1 MATQKAETVKSLSA
15 ILKGSSG
22 VYLADYT
29 GITVDKFTVLRRA
42 LRKKGVTLRVA
53 KNTLIR
59 RAMDDVGIKG
69 LDKHLIGPTALILA
83 DNEDPMAPARV
94 IIDFLKDNEKALA
107 MKAVHIEGQ
116 AYTGEQVA
124 ILAKMPGKRELQ
136 ASIVAMALGAGS
148 NLLALFKG
156 PGSKLASQ
164 IQDLSTKLEKGEK
177 IGA

>member
-1 MATQKAETVKSLSA
+1 MATQKAETVQSLSA
-15 ILKGSSG
+15 SLKGSSG

-42 LRKKGVTLRVA
+42 LRKKGARLRVA

-59 RAMDDVGIKG
+59 RAMDDVGFKG
-69 LDKHLIGPTALILA
+69 LDKHLTGPTALIFA

-94 IIDFLKDNEKALA
+94 IMDFLKDNEKAVA

-116 AYTGEQVA
+116 AYGGEQVA
-124 ILAKMPGKRELQ
+124 VLAKMPGKRELQ
-136 ASIVAMALGAGS
+136 ASIVSLALGPGS
-148 NLLALFKG
+148 NLLALVKG

-164 IQDLSTKLEKGEK
+164 IQALTEKLEKGEK
-177 IGA
+177 VGA